1 MKKNRG
7 FTIIELLVMI
17 SAFAIVSVVTVAF
30 LSMTLFSSSKTIAI
44 KEVRQNGN
52 YAMSVIERLVL
63 SAKSV
68 TCLTTESI
76 GITTLDDQSTTIGC
90 SAGKIASGSAYLT
103 NSKVTVANC
112 VFSCKLNQG
121 APNMV
126 GVGFTVSI
134 GGASSPTHE
143 KSSMSFQNNF
153 IVRNQRD

>member
-1 MKKNRG
+1 
-7 FTIIELLVMI
+7 MI
-17 SAFAIVSVVTVAF
+17 SAFAIVSVVTVSF

-52 YAMSVIERLVL
+52 YAMSVIERFVL

-68 TCLTTESI
+68 SECTAQSI
-76 GITTLDDQSTTIGC
+76 KITTLDNEITTISC

-103 NSKVTVANC
+103 NNKVTVSNC
-112 VFSCKLNQG
+112 VFSCTLTQG
-121 APNMV
+121 SPNMV

-143 KSSMSFQNNF
+143 KSSMSFQNSF